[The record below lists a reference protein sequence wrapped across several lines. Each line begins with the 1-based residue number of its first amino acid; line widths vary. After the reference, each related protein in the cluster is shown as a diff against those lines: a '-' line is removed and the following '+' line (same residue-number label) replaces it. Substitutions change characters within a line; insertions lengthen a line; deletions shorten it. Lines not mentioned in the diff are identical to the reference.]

1 MILALALLMLSQK
14 GDSLGDTPPGS
25 APKQSQKQTAEQA
38 KFHPG
43 MAPPTAAD
51 MKSSDEQKCQIEC
64 SRKMQECMA
73 PAAPKNPDDNSE
85 QKRHDF
91 MMSMQACMQ
100 KSQPCIQACSKK
112 SGKKEKKETVDK
124 DSAAADKAATP

>member
-1 MILALALLMLSQK
+1 MMLALALLLLTQQK
-14 GDSLGDTPPGS
+14 NEGLGETPPGNP
-25 APKQSQKQTAEQA
+25 PKQSQKQTAEQA

-43 MAPPTAAD
+43 MAPPTSGD
-51 MKSSDEQKCQIEC
+51 MKTSDEQKCQIEC

-85 QKRHDF
+85 EKRHDF
-91 MMSMQACMQ
+91 MMSMQACMK

-112 SGKKEKKETVDK
+112 GKKEKKESADK
-124 DSAAADKAATP
+124 DSAGADKAGTP